1 VDDGD
6 ISKELINDIDTD
18 HSSTEGDE
26 IDEKA
31 SKLKRI
37 DSIKYTHFRC
47 NYIKSLRIRSKL
59 VTISHPCRFLWG
71 PPIFGFKP

>member
-37 DSIKYTHFRC
+37 DSIKYDKDFKLDIEH
-47 NYIKSLRIRSKL
+47 SKKYL
-59 VTISHPCRFLWG
+59 IL
-71 PPIFGFKP
+71 